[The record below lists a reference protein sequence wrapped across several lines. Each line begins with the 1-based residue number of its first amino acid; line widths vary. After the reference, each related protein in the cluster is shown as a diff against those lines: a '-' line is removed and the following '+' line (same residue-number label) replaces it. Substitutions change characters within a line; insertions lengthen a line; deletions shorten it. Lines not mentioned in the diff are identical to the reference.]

1 MALTTAAPVCQIVSS
16 VLHQTVKDQIRLRF
30 VEMITKDIEPILE
43 EYTKQIVMQVAEMR
57 DPYSI
62 DSLKLMVQ
70 FKLPEVKNDFRS

>member
-1 MALTTAAPVCQIVSS
+1 MALTTAAPVCQIVSN
-16 VLHQTVKDQIRLRF
+16 VLHQTVKAQIRIRF

-62 DSLKLMVQ
+62 DGLKLNVQ
-70 FKLPEVKNDFRS
+70 FKLPEVKP

>member
-62 DSLKLMVQ
+62 EGLKLHVQ
-70 FKLPEVKNDFRS
+70 FKLPEVKQ

>member
-43 EYTKQIVMQVAEMR
+43 EYTKQIVMQVAEIR

-62 DSLKLMVQ
+62 EGLKLHVQ
-70 FKLPEVKNDFRS
+70 FKLPEVKQ

>member
-1 MALTTAAPVCQIVSS
+1 MALTTAAPVCQIVSN
-16 VLHQTVKDQIRLRF
+16 VLHQTVKAQIRIRF

-62 DSLKLMVQ
+62 DGLKIHVH
-70 FKLPEVKNDFRS
+70 FKLPEVKL